1 MDSRSRNGCECFLH
15 PFNTHKM
22 RKEACVFF
30 LALLIHSAL
39 VRAQS
44 NTIDSLEKLLLTD
57 LPDSSRSIV
66 LAKLGGQYMISD
78 PDTALLLSLQ
88 GLALAKKINYINGE
102 AIGLNQTASVFN
114 ITGNYPKALEYFL
127 EALKKGESINSPVRI
142 GSALLNIGSV
152 YFYQGDH
159 RLAINYTQQARL
171 IFEES
176 GDMSYFLMNTLL
188 NLGDYYEKSDLLDSA
203 RIYTQQ
209 AHNIALKLQDTDF
222 VGMTLNNMG
231 NIYSKMK
238 QPEIAME
245 FYRSALPNL
254 RFAADDDA
262 ICECSLGM
270 ANLFRE
276 KGNQDSCLYYARLS
290 AATAQRGGFTKRLLN
305 AGNFLADYYKSI
317 QNIDSAYL
325 YLHLTVAA
333 KDSLF
338 SQEKSKQI
346 QNLSFAEMLRQQ
358 EIAEEATSKREERN
372 INIQNMFI
380 AVGLVS
386 FTILFF
392 LLSNSVIVNEK
403 WIKYL
408 GIIGLL
414 FVFEFINLFIHPYI
428 SHATHHS
435 PLGILVI
442 SVVIA
447 ALIVPLH
454 HRAENLVTHKIV
466 EKNKILRLA
475 AAQKLIAKLET
486 EKPR

>member
-1 MDSRSRNGCECFLH
+1 
-15 PFNTHKM
+15 
-22 RKEACVFF
+22 
-30 LALLIHSAL
+30 
-39 VRAQS
+39 
-44 NTIDSLEKLLLTD
+44 
-57 LPDSSRSIV
+57 
-66 LAKLGGQYMISD
+66 
-78 PDTALLLSLQ
+78 
-88 GLALAKKINYINGE
+88 
-102 AIGLNQTASVFN
+102 
-114 ITGNYPKALEYFL
+114 
-127 EALKKGESINSPVRI
+127 
-142 GSALLNIGSV
+142 
-152 YFYQGDH
+152 
-159 RLAINYTQQARL
+159 
-171 IFEES
+171 
-176 GDMSYFLMNTLL
+176 
-188 NLGDYYEKSDLLDSA
+188 
-203 RIYTQQ
+203 
-209 AHNIALKLQDTDF
+209 
-222 VGMTLNNMG
+222 
-231 NIYSKMK
+231 
-238 QPEIAME
+238 ME

-254 RFAADDDA
+254 RLAGDDDA

-270 ANLFRE
+270 ANLFRK

-290 AATAQRGGFTKRLLN
+290 AAAAKKGGFTKRLLN

-317 QNIDSAYL
+317 QKIDSAYL
-325 YLHLTVAA
+325 YLNLTVAA

-346 QNLSFAEMLRQQ
+346 QNLSFTEMLRQQ
-358 EIAEEATSKREERN
+358 EISEEATSKREERN

-428 SHATHHS
+428 SYATHHS
-435 PLGILVI
+435 PLGILLI

-475 AAQKLIAKLET
+475 AAQKLIAKLEA